1 LGHFEC
7 ALAVAPRG
15 MHANPPS
22 AGLRRIG
29 LGFDGGPESEAALTL
44 AASIATGAGAELYVQ
59 AVVDDRLATRS
70 WSDVSE
76 VVSDEW
82 DEVVRRGID
91 DIREQA
97 TAQAERTGARFH
109 VDVARGRPAEALLAL
124 SERVD
129 LIVIG
134 SRRWGPAA
142 RLLLGATGEALMHDA
157 ACAVL
162 AVPRQAR

>member
-1 LGHFEC
+1 TDESVPRALHRVIQRHHRDLLVVGSSRVGPEGRVRIGKRTRQLLGHFEC

-29 LGFDGGPESEAALTL
+29 LGFDGGPESEAALAL
-44 AASIATGAGAELYVQ
+44 AASIAIGAGAELYVE

-82 DEVVRRGID
+82 DEVVQRGID

-97 TAQAERTGARFH
+97 TVQAERTGARFN
-109 VDVARGRPAEALLAL
+109 VDV
-124 SERVD
+124 
-129 LIVIG
+129 
-134 SRRWGPAA
+134 
-142 RLLLGATGEALMHDA
+142 
-157 ACAVL
+157 
-162 AVPRQAR
+162 